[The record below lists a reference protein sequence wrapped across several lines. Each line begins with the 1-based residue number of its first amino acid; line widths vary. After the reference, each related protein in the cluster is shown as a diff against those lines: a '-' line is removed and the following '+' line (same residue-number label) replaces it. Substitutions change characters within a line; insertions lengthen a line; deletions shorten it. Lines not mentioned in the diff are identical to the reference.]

1 MKRILFVL
9 IVILVSASIAS
20 AQGRDMRRA
29 GRQLNRGNL
38 DQAKEYI
45 EAAMQ
50 YEEVLE
56 DAEIWLLQA
65 QLFIEIAL
73 SEEPEFRAL
82 ADNPVDKADE
92 ALAKA
97 VELDTD
103 DQHLLDIQQA
113 KLIMS
118 ELVFNE
124 GVEAY
129 NREDMG
135 AASDY
140 FYRAYE
146 YSESFGSKDTTTLY
160 NAALAA
166 ELNHNWDRSMEMYLD
181 LREMKYDQP
190 YIYSSLA
197 SISLHKGDTV
207 QGTKYIQEGRELY
220 PDNLDLVFTEANIH
234 IFTGNVEE
242 ADRTLSIAIERDPE
256 NPGLYFAL
264 GANYDRM
271 SQDTVYSAEDRQFA
285 FEQAVDAYEQALEL
299 DPNYFDAVYNLGALY
314 FNEGLN
320 QFEAAEE
327 RLRATQ
333 DFQQYQEDEK
343 EFLESW
349 QQAQPYLER
358 AKEMLDED
366 DPNYRTVIISLVELY
381 ARTNQQE
388 KLQEIE
394 EVFMKYFGDE
404 VEELQQQQEN

>member
-29 GRQLNRGNL
+29 NRQLNRGNL
-38 DQAKEYI
+38 DQAKEHI
-45 EAAMQ
+45 EAVME
-50 YEEVLE
+50 YEEMLE
-56 DAEIWLLQA
+56 DAELWVLKA
-65 QLFIEIAL
+65 KFYIEVAL
-73 SEEPEFRAL
+73 SEDPEYREL
-82 ADNPVDKADE
+82 ADNPVSKADE
-92 ALAKA
+92 ALKKA
-97 VELDTD
+97 EELDTD
-103 DQHLLDIQQA
+103 NQHLLEIQQSM
-113 KLIMS
+113 LIMS

-135 AASDY
+135 AASGF

-166 ELNHNWDRSMEMYLD
+166 ELNHDWDKSMNMYKE
-181 LREMKYDQP
+181 LRKLEYDQP

-197 SISLHKGDTV
+197 SISLHMGDTL
-207 QGTKYIQEGRELY
+207 QGTRYIQEGRELY
-220 PDNLDLVFTEANIH
+220 PENLDLIFTEANIH
-234 IFTGNVEE
+234 IFTGDVEE
-242 ADRTLSIAIERDPE
+242 ADRILNLAIDRDPE

-271 SQDTVYSAEDRQFA
+271 AQDSVYSAEDRQFA
-285 FEQAVDAYEQALEL
+285 FEQAVEAYDKALEL
-299 DPNYFDAVYNLGALY
+299 DPEYFDAVYNLGALY
-314 FNEGLN
+314 FNEGLTK
-320 QFEAAEE
+320 FELAEE

-343 EFLESW
+343 EFRENW
-349 QQAQPYLER
+349 MEAQPYLER
-358 AKEMLDED
+358 AKDMLDED

-381 ARTNQQE
+381 ARTNQQD

-404 VEELQQQQEN
+404 VEELQEQE